1 MERVQKT
8 KAVQHKQGVTLKKC
22 RMKKVQRASKKER
35 KITKKKKRKK
45 KSVTGKNNAT

>member
-8 KAVQHKQGVTLKKC
+8 KAVQHKQGETLKKC

-35 KITKKKKRKK
+35 KKRKK
-45 KSVTGKNNAT
+45 KKCNRKK